1 MSTFQNNT
9 TMTMA
14 RRGIPACLLL
24 GMATLLLLS
33 GCAALST
40 PPVVPSQ
47 NIYMLDQQPIL
58 PASQVRHDLVLAVSA
73 MQTRPGL
80 DTPQMAYSQRK
91 HELNYF
97 VTSRWADMPARMLEP
112 LVIQALEQTDGFR
125 AVVLTPGAV
134 PADLRLE
141 TELTLLH
148 QDFTTH
154 PSRVQLTLR
163 VRLIDVRNKR
173 VLAIRQFDD
182 SEKADSDDAYGG
194 VNAANRIVPR
204 ILKQLAD
211 FCVSEGALR

>member
-1 MSTFQNNT
+1 MSLFQCKSST
-9 TMTMA
+9 AIAQPRKTGHALITL
-14 RRGIPACLLL
+14 IPILWLA
-24 GMATLLLLS
+24 
-33 GCAALST
+33 GCAALSK
-40 PPVVPSQ
+40 PAIPDQ
-47 NIYMLDQQPIL
+47 NIYVLNEQPAVQ
-58 PASQVRHDLVLAVSA
+58 ASQARHDVVLAVGP
-73 MQTRPGL
+73 MQTRPGF
-80 DTPQMAYSQRK
+80 DTPQMAYTQRP
-91 HELNYF
+91 HELSYF
-97 VTSRWADMPARMLEP
+97 VTSRWADLPARMLEP
-112 LVIQALEQTDGFR
+112 LVIQALEQTESFR
-125 AVVLTPGAV
+125 AISQAPGAV

-148 QDFTTH
+148 QDFTAH